1 MRRVGEVH
9 QERMKEGRGEK
20 GERAAAGAIYGGPVV
35 RR

>member
-9 QERMKEGRGEK
+9 QERMKEGRREK
-20 GERAAAGAIYGGPVV
+20 GERAAAGAIYGGPVA